1 MSSNKPHLS
10 KLKGLVNTPY
20 TWEGYCEMLD
30 YNILQQQRKL
40 EQSVEMVDIYKAQGA
55 IIALRQLKYLRD
67 EVNVKE

>member
-1 MSSNKPHLS
+1 
-10 KLKGLVNTPY
+10 
-20 TWEGYCEMLD
+20 MLD